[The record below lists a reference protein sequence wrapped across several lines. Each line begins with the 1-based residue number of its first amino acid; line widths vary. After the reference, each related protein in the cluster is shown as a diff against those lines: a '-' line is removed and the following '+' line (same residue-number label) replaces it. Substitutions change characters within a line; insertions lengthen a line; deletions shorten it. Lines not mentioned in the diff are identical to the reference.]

1 MLGFLFARQTLQ
13 TVQAQRSLEHQAQ
26 LADRIDVG
34 QRAMK
39 IGRSEAGR
47 FAMVLVPGS
56 APAHLRADTKLP
68 RT

>member
-1 MLGFLFARQTLQ
+1 
-13 TVQAQRSLEHQAQ
+13 
-26 LADRIDVG
+26 
-34 QRAMK
+34 MK